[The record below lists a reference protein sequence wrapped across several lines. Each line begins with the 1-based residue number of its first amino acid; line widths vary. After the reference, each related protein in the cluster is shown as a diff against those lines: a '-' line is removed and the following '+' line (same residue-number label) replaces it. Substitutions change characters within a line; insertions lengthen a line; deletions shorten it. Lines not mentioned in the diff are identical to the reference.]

1 MGTQNQKANLER
13 LALVKRL
20 LNENKE
26 VVPYERV
33 LTSAASKRVSQA
45 VINMLTERYGTEK
58 AVYCPVLQDDKIAY
72 TDGRKI
78 VVNIGCDYFKRCKTL
93 ETLEKRRMVE
103 QGLYTHEAGHVL
115 FTDFKTFQDLLNEWE
130 SEKKITFPVK
140 QFPYFSQT
148 AFAEINDCFAKNQKL
163 IETIFFDI
171 QNIMEDAYIE
181 ERILQTYKGSVN
193 TSLLYVRNF
202 LISDLKKRYKES
214 KDLCWHDALLSQA
227 RGCLPEDYLK
237 QNHVFEKTARLFDA
251 NAKGFCSF
259 FDRIGRSFSA
269 MFLLWDKYIKP
280 KVDEALLQEEMLREL
295 LKNLPQDEL
304 KKMMEN
310 EQQNGIASSSF
321 PIPMPMP
328 SPNSDSSD
336 TGESN
341 NGNNSQSDETSQGQ
355 KSSSSET
362 SDSGTDGEQSDDSA
376 SSASDGP
383 SKPDESDGV
392 QSDDSI
398 DCSSDGSSD
407 TDENDGEQSDNSFG
421 GDSNGPSDAD
431 DTDGEQSDDSFGGD
445 SEGSSDTDE
454 NNDEQSSGSS
464 GAPSDT
470 DESDGE
476 QSDDTTGNDSDGSL
490 DTDESAGE
498 QLDDST
504 GCDSDGSSGT
514 DENGDEQSDDST
526 SGGSDGRSDTDE
538 NDGEQSD
545 DRKIDNKGD
554 CDNGENSENA
564 DSAGESDDAQ
574 ASDSD
579 LADSTDSSGNTS
591 SSTSEVNMP
600 DFIPSTAETKD
611 LDSIPDGEVNEF
623 NEDEYFDSLNPP
635 TTLDGNKEP
644 TDIGD
649 TFSKNDEKSI
659 LSQTL
664 NELSTTNEGLIE
676 RIADEIE
683 TFEISQ
689 TSLHKK
695 VNCDIIHVRSGDEN
709 EYRRL
714 ALEAGVAKLS
724 KALQKMVNAELFE
737 RRKGSV
743 KRNLYSGKNLDLK
756 SLANGSNKVFMQNK
770 LPNKKPLISAS
781 ILIDQSGSMSGEK
794 IRHSIITAMVLEDF
808 CRNLKIPFSITGHDV
823 GCEGVR
829 IFDYI
834 DFGERNLSAR
844 NRLMRIQAGGC
855 NRDGYAIRYVLNK
868 MARRNESTKLL
879 FLLSDGLPNDGGYGS
894 ASLIADLK
902 EMQPIFRANRVIL
915 VPLCIDKNS
924 LKSLRNIYGASLV
937 DATNLQKLPYTLNQL
952 LVKEIKKIL

>member
-33 LTSAASKRVSQA
+33 LMSAASKRVAQT
-45 VINMLTERYGTEK
+45 VINMLTEKYGTEK
-58 AVYCPVLQDDKIAY
+58 AVYCPVLQSDKTAY

-78 VVNIGCDYFKRCKTL
+78 VVNVGCDYFKRCKTL
-93 ETLEKRRMVE
+93 EKKRVVE
-103 QGLYTHEAGHVL
+103 QGLYTHEAGHIL
-115 FTDFKTFQDLLNEWE
+115 FTDFKTFQDLLKEWE

-140 QFPYFSQT
+140 QFPYFSKT
-148 AFAEINDCFAKNQKL
+148 AFAEINDCFAKNQEL
-163 IETIFFDI
+163 ITAILFKI

-202 LISDLKKRYKES
+202 LISDLKKRYKEN

-227 RGCLPEDYLK
+227 RGCLPKEFLM
-237 QNHVFEKTARLFDA
+237 QNRAFEKTARLFDA

-304 KKMMEN
+304 KKLMEKK
-310 EQQNGIASSSF
+310 QQNGIV
-321 PIPMPMP
+321 
-328 SPNSDSSD
+328 
-336 TGESN
+336 
-341 NGNNSQSDETSQGQ
+341 
-355 KSSSSET
+355 
-362 SDSGTDGEQSDDSA
+362 
-376 SSASDGP
+376 SSAFP
-383 SKPDESDGV
+383 
-392 QSDDSI
+392 
-398 DCSSDGSSD
+398 
-407 TDENDGEQSDNSFG
+407 
-421 GDSNGPSDAD
+421 
-431 DTDGEQSDDSFGGD
+431 
-445 SEGSSDTDE
+445 
-454 NNDEQSSGSS
+454 
-464 GAPSDT
+464 
-470 DESDGE
+470 
-476 QSDDTTGNDSDGSL
+476 L
-490 DTDESAGE
+490 
-498 QLDDST
+498 
-504 GCDSDGSSGT
+504 
-514 DENGDEQSDDST
+514 
-526 SGGSDGRSDTDE
+526 
-538 NDGEQSD
+538 
-545 DRKIDNKGD
+545 
-554 CDNGENSENA
+554 
-564 DSAGESDDAQ
+564 
-574 ASDSD
+574 
-579 LADSTDSSGNTS
+579 
-591 SSTSEVNMP
+591 P